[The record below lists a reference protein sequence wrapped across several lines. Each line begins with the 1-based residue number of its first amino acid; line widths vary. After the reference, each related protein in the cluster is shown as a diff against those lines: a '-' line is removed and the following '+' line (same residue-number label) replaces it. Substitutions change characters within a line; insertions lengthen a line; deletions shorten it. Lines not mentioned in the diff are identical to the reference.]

1 MSIPQD
7 GQIVMDLLVSR
18 YRKSMNI
25 SVRRPAQA
33 HRQEEERSMRIL
45 MLGNSFTFFNDM
57 PEMVREITGAQVASH
72 TRGGAWLSE
81 QLNADT
87 EMGAATLKALEEHWD
102 YVVLQEYSNGPVK
115 NREAFM
121 RSAAELCAKIRACG
135 GTPVLYA
142 TWAYEKNGPKMAGMD
157 CSYEEMAQG
166 LKEAYHAAA
175 EENGA
180 LVADVG
186 QRFFEQAEE
195 KCLYNRD
202 SYHPSEEGSRLAAR
216 TLSEVILADLAKR
229 TQA

>member
-1 MSIPQD
+1 M
-7 GQIVMDLLVSR
+7 
-18 YRKSMNI
+18 
-25 SVRRPAQA
+25 
-33 HRQEEERSMRIL
+33 
-45 MLGNSFTFFNDM
+45 
-57 PEMVREITGAQVASH
+57 
-72 TRGGAWLSE
+72 
-81 QLNADT
+81 
-87 EMGAATLKALEEHWD
+87 
-102 YVVLQEYSNGPVK
+102 
-115 NREAFM
+115 
-121 RSAAELCAKIRACG
+121 
-135 GTPVLYA
+135 YA

-157 CSYEEMAQG
+157 CSYEEMAQR

-216 TLSEVILADLAKR
+216 TLSEVILADWAKR